1 MHQNWPQDPTSPHK
15 GQEVHFCVC
24 LQGSDL
30 EVFGGEH
37 EISPTFYCSRKGF
50 WKKFLFTTMCGSA
63 ENIHIIPLSLHVVF
77 FSSPTKADCYAK
89 SRRLGHGNSG
99 INGSVVSKYK
109 TEDLPIVYTSSAALA
124 NTSEALLMLS
134 YTQGTY
140 PRTAPKFAWSVAP
153 VRVIQNQYKVL

>member
-1 MHQNWPQDPTSPHK
+1 M
-15 GQEVHFCVC
+15 HFCVC

-50 WKKFLFTTMCGSA
+50 WRKFLFTTMCGSA

-124 NTSEALLMLS
+124 NTSEALLMVS